1 MKTIKIHPSDNV
13 AVALSALACGETVTH
28 DDVTVTATEDIMRGH
43 KIALYDIAEGE
54 PIIKY
59 GNPIAVATRDIKKGE
74 WVHTHNVHTGL
85 SEGGEYVYDHK
96 VYDLPNPAPRTFN
109 GYLREDGRAAIRN
122 ELWIVPIVGCVNGI
136 AKQLVD
142 ARRKSGPRYRFDRR
156 TLQLVASFRMQP
168 ARR

>member
-85 SEGGEYVYDHK
+85 SEGGEYVYAG
-96 VYDLPNPAPRTFN
+96 PSTATSERTA
-109 GYLREDGRAAIRN
+109 EQPSATS
-122 ELWIVPIVGCVNGI
+122 
-136 AKQLVD
+136 
-142 ARRKSGPRYRFDRR
+142 SG
-156 TLQLVASFRMQP
+156 SFRSS
-168 ARR
+168 AA

>member
-59 GNPIAVATRDIKKGE
+59 GNAVPGWKAVNTFTTTRSMTCRIPLPGPSTAT
-74 WVHTHNVHTGL
+74 
-85 SEGGEYVYDHK
+85 SE
-96 VYDLPNPAPRTFN
+96 RTA
-109 GYLREDGRAAIRN
+109 EQPSATS
-122 ELWIVPIVGCVNGI
+122 
-136 AKQLVD
+136 
-142 ARRKSGPRYRFDRR
+142 SG
-156 TLQLVASFRMQP
+156 SFRSS
-168 ARR
+168 AA

>member
-85 SEGGEYVYDHK
+85 SEGG
-96 VYDLPNPAPRTFN
+96 
-109 GYLREDGRAAIRN
+109 
-122 ELWIVPIVGCVNGI
+122 
-136 AKQLVD
+136 
-142 ARRKSGPRYRFDRR
+142 
-156 TLQLVASFRMQP
+156 
-168 ARR
+168 

>member
-59 GNPIAVATRDIKKGE
+59 GNPIAVATPTTSTPASLKAVNTFTTIRSMTCRIPLPGPS
-74 WVHTHNVHTGL
+74 TAT
-85 SEGGEYVYDHK
+85 SE
-96 VYDLPNPAPRTFN
+96 RTA
-109 GYLREDGRAAIRN
+109 EQPSATS
-122 ELWIVPIVGCVNGI
+122 
-136 AKQLVD
+136 
-142 ARRKSGPRYRFDRR
+142 SG
-156 TLQLVASFRMQP
+156 SFRSS
-168 ARR
+168 AA